1 MISIL
6 YDTFKKWSAK
16 GSVYIISDPHFSD
29 QESFEFRAKNNKIPD
44 GIKTAADL
52 DNFIISNINKVVH
65 KNDCLII
72 LGDVGNIECITKLK
86 ASYKVLLLG
95 NHDRGADYYKR
106 IVTDITDLKA
116 DLDNFI
122 ISNIN
127 KVAHKNDCLI
137 ILGDVGNIE
146 CITKLKVG
154 YKVLLLGNHDRGA
167 DYYKRIVTDITDL
180 KADLA
185 KAAKL
190 PKELLLS
197 RCELDNHVIFDNKLF
212 DEVYSGPLMISDKII
227 LSHEPI
233 IPCPD
238 YLVNLCGHVHAK
250 DHKFEVDKHLYYN
263 FCAEVIDY
271 KPVSLGELIKDGL
284 LSKVKDIHRVTVD
297 GAIIR
302 KKHRAKR

>member
-6 YDTFKKWSAK
+6 YDTFKKWSIK

-29 QESFEFRAKNNKIPD
+29 QESFEFRTKNNKIPD
-44 GIKTAADL
+44 GIKTA
-52 DNFIISNINKVVH
+52 
-65 KNDCLII
+65 
-72 LGDVGNIECITKLK
+72 
-86 ASYKVLLLG
+86 
-95 NHDRGADYYKR
+95 
-106 IVTDITDLKA
+106 
-116 DLDNFI
+116 
-122 ISNIN
+122 
-127 KVAHKNDCLI
+127 
-137 ILGDVGNIE
+137 
-146 CITKLKVG
+146 
-154 YKVLLLGNHDRGA
+154 
-167 DYYKRIVTDITDL
+167 
-180 KADLA
+180 ADLA

-197 RCELDNHVIFDNKLF
+197 ERELDNHVIFDNKLF

-250 DHKFEVDKHLYYN
+250 GHKFEVDKHLYYN
-263 FCAEVIDY
+263 FCAEAIDY

-284 LSKVKDIHRVTVD
+284 LSKVNDIHRVTVD

>member
-1 MISIL
+1 MISSL
-6 YDTFKKWSAK
+6 YAIFKKWSAK

-29 QESFEFRAKNNKIPD
+29 KESFEFRSKNNKLPD
-44 GIKTAADL
+44 NIKT
-52 DNFIISNINKVVH
+52 
-65 KNDCLII
+65 
-72 LGDVGNIECITKLK
+72 
-86 ASYKVLLLG
+86 
-95 NHDRGADYYKR
+95 
-106 IVTDITDLKA
+106 VT

-146 CITKLKVG
+146 CVTKLKAG

-167 DYYKRIVTDITDL
+167 DYYKRTVTDITNLKTILANAIKFPKDL
-180 KADLA
+180 LMS
-185 KAAKL
+185 
-190 PKELLLS
+190 EH
-197 RCELDNHVIFDNKLF
+197 ELDNHVICDNKLF
-212 DEVYSGPLMISDKII
+212 DEVYPGPLMISDKII

-238 YLVNLCGHVHAK
+238 YLVNLCGHVHDK
-250 DHKFEVDKHLYYN
+250 DHKFKIDNHQYYN
-263 FCAEVIDY
+263 FCAEAIDY
-271 KPVSLGELIKDGL
+271 KPISLGELIKDGL

-297 GAIIR
+297 GAIDR

>member
-1 MISIL
+1 MINSL
-6 YDTFKKWSAK
+6 YDVFKKWSTK

-29 QESFEFRAKNNKIPD
+29 KESFEFRSKNNKLPD
-44 GIKTAADL
+44 NIKTV
-52 DNFIISNINKVVH
+52 I
-65 KNDCLII
+65 
-72 LGDVGNIECITKLK
+72 
-86 ASYKVLLLG
+86 
-95 NHDRGADYYKR
+95 
-106 IVTDITDLKA
+106 

-137 ILGDVGNIE
+137 ILGDVGSIE
-146 CITKLKVG
+146 CITKLKAG

-167 DYYKRIVTDITDL
+167 DYYKRTVTDITSLKTILAYAVKFPKDL
-180 KADLA
+180 LMS
-185 KAAKL
+185 
-190 PKELLLS
+190 EH
-197 RCELDNHVIFDNKLF
+197 ELDNHVICDNKLF

-238 YLVNLCGHVHAK
+238 YLVNLCGHVHDK
-250 DHKFEVDKHLYYN
+250 DHKFKIDSHQYYN
-263 FCAEVIDY
+263 FCAEAIDY

-297 GAIIR
+297 GAIVR
-302 KKHRAKR
+302 KKHRAER